1 MAIAMSEVISPLV
14 YQFGVGGVGG
24 FIVGYAI
31 KKISKLAAI
40 LIGLIILLLLYLSTQ
55 GIISINF
62 EALFN
67 AVSGLFG
74 ATGQAASWLVGVIS
88 IIPFMGSFVVGFLLG
103 FKLG

>member
-1 MAIAMSEVISPLV
+1 MSEVISPLV
-14 YQFGVGGVGG
+14 YQFGIGGVGG

-74 ATGQAASWLVGVIS
+74 SAGQAASWLVGVIS

>member
-1 MAIAMSEVISPLV
+1 MSEVISPLV
-14 YQFGVGGVGG
+14 YQFGIGGVGG

-31 KKISKLAAI
+31 KKLTKLIAI
-40 LIGLIILLLLYLSTQ
+40 LIGLIILLLLYLSTR

-67 AVSGLFG
+67 AVSGLLG
-74 ATGQAASWLVGVIS
+74 AAGSAASWLIGVVS
-88 IIPFMGSFVVGFLLG
+88 LLPFMGSFVVGFLLG